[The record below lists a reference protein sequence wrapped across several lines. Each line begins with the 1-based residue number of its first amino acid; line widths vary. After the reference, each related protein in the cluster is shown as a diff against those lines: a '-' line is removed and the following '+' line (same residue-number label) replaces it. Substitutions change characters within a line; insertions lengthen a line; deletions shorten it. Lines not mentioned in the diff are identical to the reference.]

1 MQGWEMEAAEC
12 KWKQLFGKLGS
23 HAFVSCLLEHLHAEA
38 LIGKGTFCS
47 AHVSSVLRGTAL

>member
-1 MQGWEMEAAEC
+1 MRGWERETAEC

-38 LIGKGTFCS
+38 PIGKGMFCS
-47 AHVSSVLRGTAL
+47 AHVSSVLHVTAL